1 MNRAQPTCDDCFFR
15 RADLCAIP
23 GDKPCPTFRAVK
35 AGKPAQPHQA
45 MLVVRPAGMQQRVA
59 AA

>member
-1 MNRAQPTCDDCFFR
+1 MDRPQPTCDECFFR

-23 GDKPCPTFRAVK
+23 GSTPCPTFRAVK
-35 AGKPAQPHQA
+35 AGKPVPPRQA
-45 MLVVRPAGMQQRVA
+45 TLVARPGPLRRVA

>member
-1 MNRAQPTCDDCFFR
+1 MVKKRSETTCNDCFFR

-23 GDKPCPTFRAVK
+23 GDCICPTFRPAK
-35 AGKPAQPHQA
+35 ASLVPPRQPR
-45 MLVVRPAGMQQRVA
+45 LVPRPLRSVTA